1 MATIK
6 DIAQRTGLGLATIS
20 KYLNGGHVLDRN
32 RVKIEAAIREL
43 GYTYNEIGRSLKTS
57 RSRTIGVVIPE
68 LRNLFITTIITAMED
83 ILRRQGYGVLI
94 CDCRTD
100 PEQEAEAVRFLLG
113 KRVDGIIN
121 MAVGRDGDHLLP
133 VLERGL
139 PVVLIDRMIP
149 ALEEK
154 ADAVLVDNAG
164 AARAAT
170 EALLR
175 QGHREIGIILG
186 PREVFTSRQR
196 LLGYTAALGEQ
207 ALVPPERNILY
218 GDYTVEG
225 GYAGMRLL
233 LAAGVSAVFVTNYE
247 MTLGAILAVNERGI
261 HIPRELSFIGFDN
274 LELSRAI
281 RPRLTIVTQPL
292 REIGEAAAELLLE
305 RLAGEGSPRVVTLS
319 TAILDGDSVAGPSFN
334 QNRNVSR

>member
-121 MAVGRDGDHLLP
+121 MAVGRDGED
-133 VLERGL
+133 RKS
-139 PVVLIDRMIP
+139 VV
-149 ALEEK
+149 
-154 ADAVLVDNAG
+154 
-164 AARAAT
+164 
-170 EALLR
+170 
-175 QGHREIGIILG
+175 
-186 PREVFTSRQR
+186 
-196 LLGYTAALGEQ
+196 
-207 ALVPPERNILY
+207 
-218 GDYTVEG
+218 
-225 GYAGMRLL
+225 
-233 LAAGVSAVFVTNYE
+233 
-247 MTLGAILAVNERGI
+247 
-261 HIPRELSFIGFDN
+261 
-274 LELSRAI
+274 
-281 RPRLTIVTQPL
+281 
-292 REIGEAAAELLLE
+292 
-305 RLAGEGSPRVVTLS
+305 
-319 TAILDGDSVAGPSFN
+319 
-334 QNRNVSR
+334 